1 MKHLK
6 VFIIGMAL
14 LQMGCGGSGN
24 GKKSPTDTYS
34 AGSIWMV
41 ADDAYQP
48 MVDAEIKVYEA
59 LYQGTTIHV
68 KYETEDSVFKDLMA
82 YDTLRLAIA
91 SRKLTKQ
98 EEDYFHAKTYEP
110 EEVKIATDAVAL
122 IVNNSNPDSL
132 FTLKMI
138 RDIFTGKDST
148 WDAVNPKSKLGA
160 ITVVFDHENS
170 SNSRYINENIL
181 KGQKFPSYCFAVHGN
196 SQVIDYVNKHPGAMG
211 IIGINWVS
219 DTYDSTVM
227 KFLSQV
233 HIVGLST
240 KDNPALEDYYQPYQ
254 AYMKM
259 DNYPLCRDVYIIK
272 TEPRMGLGTG
282 FTSFVAGDKGQRI
295 ILRAGLLPATIPTR
309 VVKF

>member
-1 MKHLK
+1 
-6 VFIIGMAL
+6 
-14 LQMGCGGSGN
+14 
-24 GKKSPTDTYS
+24 
-34 AGSIWMV
+34 
-41 ADDAYQP
+41 
-48 MVDAEIKVYEA
+48 
-59 LYQGTTIHV
+59 
-68 KYETEDSVFKDLMA
+68 
-82 YDTLRLAIA
+82 
-91 SRKLTKQ
+91 
-98 EEDYFHAKTYEP
+98 
-110 EEVKIATDAVAL
+110 
-122 IVNNSNPDSL
+122 
-132 FTLKMI
+132 
-138 RDIFTGKDST
+138 
-148 WDAVNPKSKLGA
+148 
-160 ITVVFDHENS
+160 
-170 SNSRYINENIL
+170 
-181 KGQKFPSYCFAVHGN
+181 
-196 SQVIDYVNKHPGAMG
+196 MG